1 MTARKDG
8 EFHFKQSN
16 TMKKQ
21 YIEQY
26 ISSLTGKKI
35 KFLLLKNQLAK
46 KSYEKCYIYFESDEI
61 LENTIYGIKVD
72 DMIEFEIKVANID
85 NIFKTLINSYVSKVM
100 MKEYQS
106 CKEKGVVFWTKQQC
120 FDHLKIKGKGLRMEK
135 YFLYT
140 TIYGFGIF
148 SLFYDEKRL
157 AEMVQPFKDYLEK
170 KNISYKNE
178 YSDAMWVFRFV
189 TKLGVENHNLLLA
202 AF

>member
-1 MTARKDG
+1 
-8 EFHFKQSN
+8 
-16 TMKKQ
+16 MKKQ

-46 KSYEKCYIYFESDEI
+46 KWYDKSYLYLESEEML
-61 LENTIYGIKVD
+61 LENTIYGIQVD
-72 DMIEFEIKVANID
+72 GAIEFDIKVANID
-85 NIFKTLINSYVSKVM
+85 NIFKTLINSYISKYMTVTPIL
-100 MKEYQS
+100 END
-106 CKEKGVVFWTKQQC
+106 EIVFWTKQQC

-148 SLFYDEKRL
+148 SLFYDKKKL

-170 KNISYKNE
+170 NNITYKNE